1 MIYFKALTHTFTSPQ
16 PVKENLKP
24 IVRKWSCK
32 NNKYG
37 AKIFNM
43 LYTIS
48 LVEKLPPN
56 I

>member
-1 MIYFKALTHTFTSPQ
+1 MG
-16 PVKENLKP
+16 ENLKP
-24 IVRKWSCK
+24 IARKWSCK

-48 LVEKLPPN
+48 LVEKLSPN
-56 I
+56 IEYNAMRIFAVNIKN